1 MPETDALFPGF
12 REHRSS
18 SGEAS
23 IFARVGGE
31 GPPLL
36 LLHGFPQ
43 TGAMWHKIAP
53 GLAEHFTVVVADL
66 MGYGASESVEGDM
79 GREAYSKRRMAREM
93 IALMDELGFERF
105 RLAGHDR
112 GARVSY
118 RLALDHPQRVERLA
132 LLDIVPTVEQ
142 FEQMGVPG
150 GLAGYHWY
158 FLAQPAP
165 LPERL
170 ISAEPDLYLER
181 SLGSWAGDASVF
193 SEAAMA
199 EYRAAAHDRETV
211 RSWCDDYRS
220 GARIDIE
227 IDRADRDAGRKIAC
241 PLYVLWGAGR
251 PGTRGRPRGKFLATW
266 RRWAEDVRGIGM
278 PCGHFIPEEL
288 PEECERELRDW
299 FLAGS

>member
-1 MPETDALFPGF
+1 MPDTDSLFPGF
-12 REHRSS
+12 REHRT
-18 SGEAS
+18 GP
-23 IFARVGGE
+23 IFARVGGA

-53 GLAEHFTVVVADL
+53 GLAERFTLVAADL
-66 MGYGASESVEGDM
+66 LGYGASESPPGD
-79 GREAYSKRRMAREM
+79 GGGEAYSKRAMAGHM
-93 IALMDELGFERF
+93 VALMQDLGFDAF
-105 RLAGHDR
+105 HLAGHDR

-150 GLAGYHWY
+150 GLGGFHWY

-170 ISAEPDLYLER
+170 INGAPEFFLER
-181 SLGSWAGDASVF
+181 MLGSWAGSGNVF

-199 EYRAAAHDRETV
+199 EYRSAARDPETV

-220 GARIDIE
+220 GARYDLALDRSDRSAGKRIE
-227 IDRADRDAGRKIAC
+227 C
-241 PLYVLWGAGR
+241 PLLVLWGAGR
-251 PGTRGRPRGKFLATW
+251 GPSRRGRFMATW
-266 RRWAEDVRGIGM
+266 RRWAADLQGEPM
-278 PCGHFIPEEL
+278 PCGHFIPEEA
-288 PEECERELRDW
+288 PQESERALCNF
-299 FLAGS
+299 FLA

>member
-1 MPETDALFPGF
+1 MPETATLFPGF
-12 REHRSS
+12 REHRA
-18 SGEAS
+18 GP
-23 IFARVGGE
+23 IFARVGGS

-43 TGAMWHKIAP
+43 TGAMWHKIAA
-53 GLAEHFTVVVADL
+53 GLAEQFTIVVADL
-66 MGYGASESVEGDM
+66 LGYGASESPPGD
-79 GREAYSKRRMAREM
+79 GGGEAYSKRAMAQYMVE
-93 IALMDELGFERF
+93 LMADLGHETF

-150 GLAGYHWY
+150 GLGGFHWY

-170 ISAEPDLYLER
+170 ICGEPDLFLER
-181 SLGSWAGDASVF
+181 MLGAWAADDTVF
-193 SEAAMA
+193 SEGAMA
-199 EYRAAAHDRETV
+199 EYRTGARDPETV

-220 GARIDIE
+220 GARFDLAL
-227 IDRADRDAGRKIAC
+227 DRSDRSAGKRIGC
-241 PLYVLWGAGR
+241 PLLVLWGAARGPSR
-251 PGTRGRPRGKFLATW
+251 RGRFMATW
-266 RRWAEDVRGIGM
+266 RRWADDLRGEGM
-278 PCGHFIPEEL
+278 PCGHFIPEEA
-288 PEECERELRDW
+288 PEECERTLREFFSD
-299 FLAGS
+299 